1 VNSVRHEDLEE
12 DTMYPA
18 TQDAITAQIAY
29 RQNRLAADY
38 RRGAHS
44 TTRRWHRSRHAGAG
58 HLS

>member
-1 VNSVRHEDLEE
+1 
-12 DTMYPA
+12 MYPA